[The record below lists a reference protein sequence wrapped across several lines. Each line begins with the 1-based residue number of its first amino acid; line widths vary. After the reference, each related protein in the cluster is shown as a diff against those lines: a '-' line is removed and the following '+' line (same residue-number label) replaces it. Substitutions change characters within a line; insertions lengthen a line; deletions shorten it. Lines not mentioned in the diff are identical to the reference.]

1 MVAGP
6 TGTVTFL
13 FTDIEASTEL
23 WETHPDEMRVAV
35 EAHDELLRATV
46 AAHGGHVFSTGG
58 DGFAVAFARAR
69 DACLAAVEAQ
79 RRLDAVDWPD
89 HAHIGV
95 RMGIHTG
102 EVAERDGDYFGPA
115 VNRTARLAG
124 ASSVRQIVVS
134 LATEQIVREHL
145 PRDHSLVDLGEL
157 RVAGVAAPLRVFGLL
172 AVGLVATFPPLRQA
186 RVAPSNVPHSVAPLV
201 GRERE
206 IARLVELLRGHRLL
220 TLTGV
225 GGVGKTSLAL
235 TAATVTADDFP
246 DGSWWIELAAV
257 KAADDVAPAVA
268 TSLGVQREATASA
281 VDSVAAALAGRRSL
295 LVLDNC
301 EHVIVA
307 AGELVDAVQRQAP
320 TVTMLIT
327 SRQRLG
333 VAGEE
338 VEPVRP
344 LPCDGIDS
352 PAVELFL
359 NRLGRRNLDAG
370 DQAAVVEMCSHLE
383 GLPLA
388 IELAASRCR
397 ALRPTDVAERL
408 RHRLSLLADPR
419 RRVDRQR
426 TLEATLRWSYEL
438 LDPIEQRV
446 LRRLAVFM
454 GGFTLDALEA
464 VCGGEGLEGSEPAN
478 VLASLVDHSLIERTS
493 EGYRLLETTR
503 EFALTQ
509 LDFRGDD
516 VEQLRLAHAR
526 WFVDFAVRCRIG
538 LRSHDENHW
547 VARLDADWPNVR
559 AAYRSSADRGDVE
572 AVTAILT
579 ALVVEAFWRRPEVF
593 QWADEAYQ
601 RFSHV
606 DQPRRHELIGAAG
619 WASWALGDV
628 QECLRRAHEAVGLR
642 GHADAID
649 ELPEWAEVG
658 GMAWSGHAAEA
669 NELIDSV
676 LSGARR
682 NRDRW
687 LESIMLSNRALGS
700 LMLGRWDDCEAT
712 ARAAIEPADD
722 NPTAT
727 AYAHWMLGLALTSRS
742 RDDAQHA
749 LDHALELAESV
760 HNRWQRSIIVSSI
773 ATLVA
778 SGEDPQRAL
787 ATLSRCVDE
796 LWHAGYRTHGWNV
809 CSQTVP
815 VLAQLRRPEDA
826 AIVLGASRSHDAGS
840 MANVARL
847 LDKAET
853 TLRAVLH
860 PQALDNLI
868 ARGTSMTAHDVMTIL
883 RQPRFARSQ
892 HRTTRPNDTD
902 AST

>member
-79 RRLDAVDWPD
+79 RRLDVVDWPD

-102 EVAERDGDYFGPA
+102 EVVERDGDYFGPA
-115 VNRTARLAG
+115 VNRAARLAA
-124 ASSVRQIVVS
+124 ASNARQIVVS

-201 GRERE
+201 GRDRE
-206 IARLVELLRGHRLL
+206 IARLVELSTRSPAPDADRRGWCGQDEH
-220 TLTGV
+220 GV
-225 GGVGKTSLAL
+225 DGGDSLQPTTSPTEAG
-235 TAATVTADDFP
+235 
-246 DGSWWIELAAV
+246 GSSSRPSRRPTMF
-257 KAADDVAPAVA
+257 APAVA

-359 NRLGRRNLDAG
+359 NRLGRRNLDAV

-446 LRRLAVFM
+446 LA
-454 GGFTLDALEA
+454 
-464 VCGGEGLEGSEPAN
+464 
-478 VLASLVDHSLIERTS
+478 
-493 EGYRLLETTR
+493 
-503 EFALTQ
+503 
-509 LDFRGDD
+509 
-516 VEQLRLAHAR
+516 
-526 WFVDFAVRCRIG
+526 
-538 LRSHDENHW
+538 
-547 VARLDADWPNVR
+547 
-559 AAYRSSADRGDVE
+559 
-572 AVTAILT
+572 
-579 ALVVEAFWRRPEVF
+579 
-593 QWADEAYQ
+593 
-601 RFSHV
+601 
-606 DQPRRHELIGAAG
+606 AAG
-619 WASWALGDV
+619 GV
-628 QECLRRAHEAVGLR
+628 
-642 GHADAID
+642 
-649 ELPEWAEVG
+649 
-658 GMAWSGHAAEA
+658 
-669 NELIDSV
+669 
-676 LSGARR
+676 
-682 NRDRW
+682 
-687 LESIMLSNRALGS
+687 
-700 LMLGRWDDCEAT
+700 
-712 ARAAIEPADD
+712 
-722 NPTAT
+722 
-727 AYAHWMLGLALTSRS
+727 
-742 RDDAQHA
+742 
-749 LDHALELAESV
+749 
-760 HNRWQRSIIVSSI
+760 
-773 ATLVA
+773 
-778 SGEDPQRAL
+778 
-787 ATLSRCVDE
+787 
-796 LWHAGYRTHGWNV
+796 HGW
-809 CSQTVP
+809 
-815 VLAQLRRPEDA
+815 
-826 AIVLGASRSHDAGS
+826 
-840 MANVARL
+840 
-847 LDKAET
+847 
-853 TLRAVLH
+853 LH
-860 PQALDNLI
+860 
-868 ARGTSMTAHDVMTIL
+868 T
-883 RQPRFARSQ
+883 
-892 HRTTRPNDTD
+892 
-902 AST
+902 